1 MSTSEIAKLE
11 SRWRDNPQGL
21 TFAPLAEAYRKQ
33 GDPVRAL
40 EILLPGLERHPDY
53 IPANIVLGR
62 CHWDLDALEAS
73 EQAFAHVLEL
83 DGENVIALK
92 AMADIAERRGRY
104 DEAERWVEKLLTVDR
119 SNDEAREQLARL
131 REIRREAQPEAPSGA
146 ATTPAASAPPEPER
160 APKTGRAELSEPVAA
175 LEPAEPAPVPG
186 LVHAAAAPE
195 PPPVTP
201 ARGPEPAPLPD
212 DYEPARVELPDPD
225 APADAPA
232 IDLEPAREAARD
244 AREPAPAAEPEPA
257 PEPEFELAEEIEL
270 RVSGETEY
278 QRPSAAEELAR
289 SAQAS
294 AARAE
299 VPSPADAPAI
309 VPGPADV
316 PGAPAPEPAAVD
328 EPPGAVEPGLLVT
341 ETMADVYLQQGHV
354 VEALAVYREL
364 VRRKPGDAGLR
375 ARVAELE
382 QRQAAAGAG
391 AGRPRYSARETG
403 GQSVAEFFQA
413 LLDARPAFPQA
424 RPAGPRPGA
433 AEPAPAGRPAEGP
446 AIRPA
451 ADPISLDSVFG
462 EEPSPVSP
470 AAPGQDSARRSGPPG
485 VSFDDFFGGGG
496 GAGGAGGGTPGGPS
510 GPSGGSARGKRDDDL
525 DQFQSW
531 LQSLKR

>member
-62 CHWDLDALEAS
+62 CHWDLDALEAA

-92 AMADIAERRGRY
+92 ARADIAERRGRY

-232 IDLEPAREAARD
+232 IDLEPAREAARA

-257 PEPEFELAEEIEL
+257 PEPEFELAEEI
-270 RVSGETEY
+270 
-278 QRPSAAEELAR
+278 
-289 SAQAS
+289 
-294 AARAE
+294 
-299 VPSPADAPAI
+299 
-309 VPGPADV
+309 
-316 PGAPAPEPAAVD
+316 
-328 EPPGAVEPGLLVT
+328 
-341 ETMADVYLQQGHV
+341 
-354 VEALAVYREL
+354 
-364 VRRKPGDAGLR
+364 
-375 ARVAELE
+375 
-382 QRQAAAGAG
+382 
-391 AGRPRYSARETG
+391 
-403 GQSVAEFFQA
+403 
-413 LLDARPAFPQA
+413 
-424 RPAGPRPGA
+424 
-433 AEPAPAGRPAEGP
+433 
-446 AIRPA
+446 
-451 ADPISLDSVFG
+451 
-462 EEPSPVSP
+462 
-470 AAPGQDSARRSGPPG
+470 
-485 VSFDDFFGGGG
+485 
-496 GAGGAGGGTPGGPS
+496 
-510 GPSGGSARGKRDDDL
+510 
-525 DQFQSW
+525 
-531 LQSLKR
+531 